1 MEIHKKI
8 VIDEHGNP
16 QEVII
21 PWAEFQEI
29 ADLLGL
35 DLDQEA
41 IEDLIQARK
50 DRTQGNTD
58 AYIGLSDL

>member
-29 ADLLGL
+29 SDILGL

-41 IEDLIQARK
+41 IKDLIQARK

>member
-1 MEIHKKI
+1 MKIHKKI
-8 VIDEHGNP
+8 VIDEHSNP

-21 PWAEFQEI
+21 PWAEFQVI
-29 ADLLGL
+29 SDLLGL

-41 IEDLIQARK
+41 IKDLIQARK

>member
-21 PWAEFQEI
+21 PWAEFQVI
-29 ADLLGL
+29 SDLLGL

-41 IEDLIQARK
+41 IKDLIQARK